1 MKKILLLVCAFI
13 SFEMMT
19 AQITFTENTTSG
31 LTGKF
36 QGSID
41 SDGSMIITTGFVLYS
56 TDTVTFATDVYKM
69 IAGMASL
76 QEDTDLINI
85 HSGFGLVGELGGS
98 NAKDF
103 AVVGA
108 TSKTGDRNPQ
118 GRIYLSNSSGGHD
131 MQVIMG
137 VSDASGF
144 FADLDNDGDDDLVY
158 QGKLASGKGVI
169 YVYRNE
175 NGTFILDWSATDSGR
190 SFGALGYGDIDS
202 DGKIDFISSGIT
214 NYSSLKTDAYI
225 NTSSGGTLS
234 FTLTTSNPFPGVAG
248 SSHGLVDLNGD
259 THFDTIIF
267 GSKGGSNYA
276 GEVCIGNGLNVFT
289 SVGNLPG
296 KTVAASA
303 YDDVDEDGDMDVYVL
318 GQLRG
323 GYRSFELYLNDG
335 NANFT
340 LYEFSFPG
348 NLADGMIHVMDV
360 DGDGKPD
367 VIYMGS
373 KGNPPF
379 AHGEV
384 YVFHNTTD
392 QRLSINDLDRLGDIT
407 IYPNPASEFININ
420 NSSSTQ
426 ITNIEIYSLAGVK
439 VYSLETDLR
448 NAIQEVNIQG
458 LAPGIYLLNIR
469 NKESAKTY
477 RFIKQ

>member
-1 MKKILLLVCAFI
+1 
-13 SFEMMT
+13 
-19 AQITFTENTTSG
+19 
-31 LTGKF
+31 
-36 QGSID
+36 
-41 SDGSMIITTGFVLYS
+41 
-56 TDTVTFATDVYKM
+56 
-69 IAGMASL
+69 
-76 QEDTDLINI
+76 
-85 HSGFGLVGELGGS
+85 
-98 NAKDF
+98 
-103 AVVGA
+103 
-108 TSKTGDRNPQ
+108 
-118 GRIYLSNSSGGHD
+118 
-131 MQVIMG
+131 
-137 VSDASGF
+137 
-144 FADLDNDGDDDLVY
+144 
-158 QGKLASGKGVI
+158 
-169 YVYRNE
+169 
-175 NGTFILDWSATDSGR
+175 
-190 SFGALGYGDIDS
+190 
-202 DGKIDFISSGIT
+202 
-214 NYSSLKTDAYI
+214 
-225 NTSSGGTLS
+225 
-234 FTLTTSNPFPGVAG
+234 
-248 SSHGLVDLNGD
+248 
-259 THFDTIIF
+259 
-267 GSKGGSNYA
+267 
-276 GEVCIGNGLNVFT
+276 
-289 SVGNLPG
+289 
-296 KTVAASA
+296 
-303 YDDVDEDGDMDVYVL
+303 MDVYVL
-318 GQLRG
+318 GELRG

-384 YVFHNTTD
+384 YVFHNTID

-448 NAIQEVNIQG
+448 NAIHEVNIPG